1 MFLRGARVH
10 PWTVQNIVHKH
21 FQFFQHCRLLYYQK
35 PVCMQIA
42 FMVVQLPH
50 LQPYL
55 SDYSV
60 DVLMVVIITYL
71 VKFGICQKIKLAY
84 LVLTVARYTKS
95 AE

>member
-1 MFLRGARVH
+1 
-10 PWTVQNIVHKH
+10 
-21 FQFFQHCRLLYYQK
+21 
-35 PVCMQIA
+35 MQIA

-60 DVLMVVIITYL
+60 DVLMVVFTYL

-84 LVLTVARYTKS
+84 LLLTVASYSKS
-95 AE
+95 VE